1 MSNISISEHSF
12 IESLI
17 EEVKLDKLNGSPE
30 HFISVADR
38 SIDKLGAGLTNR
50 EQLSELIADKLNSVK
65 TKTGKA
71 NRNLG
76 YEKHLLPI
84 AREAYSEINMVNK

>member
-1 MSNISISEHSF
+1 MSNISISKHGF

-17 EEVKLDKLNGSPE
+17 EEVKLGKLNGNPE
-30 HFISVADR
+30 YFISVADR
-38 SIDKLGAGLTNR
+38 TIDKLGDSLGNS
-50 EQLSELIADKLNSVK
+50 EQLSELIADKLNNVK
-65 TKTGKA
+65 TKTGKP

-84 AREAYSEINMVNK
+84 AREAYSELNVVNK